1 MEQNWLALSQCNS
14 YYHQKLQLK
23 DCRRSLQNIILLRSI
38 AEVST
43 GCANGKSKMKK
54 DEKHKALFD
63 SIGRQADI
71 LYKVSHVSSFM
82 STPSFEVIGKVLYYF
97 PLSSLFTYY
106 AEILCL

>member
-1 MEQNWLALSQCNS
+1 MAAGGHFEYLARKTWRKGVAAQIMEQNWLALSQCNS

-82 STPSFEVIGKVLYYF
+82 STSK
-97 PLSSLFTYY
+97 
-106 AEILCL
+106 